1 MNDAAKEDRLECI
14 LCFSVAGLVPLHLY
28 LDLFNLTHGIDK
40 GYGHS
45 FPMSSYVLI
54 GVYLLI
60 VLTTDIFMIR
70 YRKFEVARALRKYWG
85 SACIALIVAG
95 VLHFALD
102 RLTEISFLCLLYAPF
117 MVLVPL
123 LELLGVPVYG
133 HTSLFSVA
141 AVGGFCLMNWA
152 ICRFWVGKA

>member
-1 MNDAAKEDRLECI
+1 MEESRIERLEYT
-14 LCFSVAGLVPLHLY
+14 LCFLVMGLIPLHLY

-70 YRKFEVARALRKYWG
+70 YRKFAVAGALRKYWG

-141 AVGGFCLMNWA
+141 AVGGFCLLNWA

>member
-1 MNDAAKEDRLECI
+1 MEESRIERLEYT
-14 LCFSVAGLVPLHLY
+14 LCFLVMGLIPLHLY

-45 FPMSSYVLI
+45 FPLLSYILI

-60 VLTTDIFMIR
+60 VL
-70 YRKFEVARALRKYWG
+70 
-85 SACIALIVAG
+85 
-95 VLHFALD
+95 LHFALD

-123 LELLGVPVYG
+123 LELLGVSVYG

-141 AVGGFCLMNWA
+141 AVGGFCLLNWA